1 MVDVIIMASA
11 QVRRDWLQFALQ
23 DRSDIR
29 VSGVSSTFPFL
40 RSLMNERIPDLAVVD
55 LEVTASDSNTTQD
68 WIQELLDVAPII
80 FLSPSPDPATFNRLV
95 RTSGGGM
102 LRADA
107 TADQIVSAVHAA
119 SAGLIALDA
128 SLIPESESSGELL
141 EELTSRE
148 TEVLQLLAE
157 GFANRE
163 IANRLE
169 ISEHTI
175 KFHIRSILGKL
186 NASTRTEA
194 VTRGFR
200 AGLIDL

>member
-1 MVDVIIMASA
+1 MVDVIIMAPA
-11 QVRRDWLQFALQ
+11 RARRDWLQLALQ
-23 DRSDIR
+23 DSPDIR

-40 RSLMNERIPDLAVVD
+40 RSLMNEKIPDLAVVD

-107 TADQIVSAVHAA
+107 TADQIVSAIHAA

-186 NASTRTEA
+186 GASTRTEA

>member
-1 MVDVIIMASA
+1 MAEVIIMAAA
-11 QVRRDWLQFALQ
+11 QARRESLREALQ
-23 DRSDIR
+23 NKSDVR
-29 VSGVSSTFPFL
+29 VAGVASSFPFL
-40 RSLMNERIPDLAVVD
+40 RSLMDENTPDVVLVD
-55 LEVTASDSNTTQD
+55 LESVSETHTTQD
-68 WIQELLDVAPII
+68 WLHELLDLTPII
-80 FLSPSPDPATFNRLV
+80 FLSPVSDSAIFNRLL
-95 RTSGGGM
+95 RTSGGAM

-107 TADQIVSAVHAA
+107 TADQIVQAIHAV
-119 SAGLIALDA
+119 SVGLVAIDG
-128 SLIPESESSGELL
+128 SLFPELETPAEFL

-186 NASTRTEA
+186 GASTRTEA
-194 VTRGFR
+194 VTRGYR

>member
-1 MVDVIIMASA
+1 MIEVIIMAPSHA
-11 QVRRDWLQFALQ
+11 RREWLRLALRDTNVRVAALA
-23 DRSDIR
+23 
-29 VSGVSSTFPFL
+29 STFPL
-40 RSLMNERIPDLAVVD
+40 MRSLMDENMPDAVLID
-55 LEVTASDSNTTQD
+55 MESISDSGATQD
-68 WIQELLDVAPII
+68 WVQDLLDVVPVI
-80 FLSPSPDPATFNRLV
+80 FFSPVSDSVIFSRFLRA
-95 RTSGGGM
+95 SGGAM

-107 TADQIVSAVHAA
+107 TAEQILHAILAA
-119 SAGLIALDA
+119 SAGLIALDG
-128 SLIPESESSGELL
+128 SVIPESESPNDLV

-186 NASTRTEA
+186 GAATRTEA

>member
-1 MVDVIIMASA
+1 MAPSQA
-11 QVRRDWLQFALQ
+11 RRDWLQQALQ
-23 DRSDIR
+23 DRPGIR
-29 VSGVSSTFPFL
+29 IAGVAPTFPFL
-40 RSLMNERIPDLAVVD
+40 RSLMSEKMPDVAVVD
-55 LEVTASDSNTTQD
+55 VESMADSDTAEEWLD
-68 WIQELLDVAPII
+68 ELLDLAPVV
-80 FLSPSPDPATFNRLV
+80 FLTSSPEPAIFNRLV
-95 RTSGGGM
+95 RASAGGM

-107 TADQIVSAVHAA
+107 MADQIVHAIQSA

-128 SLIPESESSGELL
+128 SLISESEGPDEPP

-148 TEVLQLLAE
+148 IEVLQLLAE

-186 NASTRTEA
+186 GASTRTEA

>member
-1 MVDVIIMASA
+1 MVEVLIMAPSQA
-11 QVRRDWLQFALQ
+11 SRDRLHQALQ
-23 DRSDIR
+23 DGPDIH
-29 VSGVSSTFPFL
+29 VAGVAPTFPFL
-40 RSLMNERIPDLAVVD
+40 RSLITEKMPDVAVID
-55 LEVTASDSNTTQD
+55 LESVAESETAGD
-68 WIQELLDVAPII
+68 WLDELLDLTPVI
-80 FLSPSPDPATFNRLV
+80 FLTSSPEPGIFNRLV
-95 RTSGGGM
+95 RASAGAM

-107 TADQIVSAVHAA
+107 RADQIVHAIHAV

-128 SLIPESESSGELL
+128 SLISESEAPDEPL

-148 TEVLQLLAE
+148 IEVLQLLAE

-186 NASTRTEA
+186 GASTRTEA